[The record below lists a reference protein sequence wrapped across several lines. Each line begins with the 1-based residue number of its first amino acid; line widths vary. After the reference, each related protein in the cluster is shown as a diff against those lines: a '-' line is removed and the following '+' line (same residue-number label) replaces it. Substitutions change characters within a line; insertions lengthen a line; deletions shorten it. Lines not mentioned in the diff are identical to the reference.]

1 MRSSVYC
8 RLRVVAAEAP
18 RVHLPGVEARQA
30 LDDPLRDELAH
41 AAGARQPVRAEPGGD
56 PEAAHVGRAEDE
68 LAVRGEGL
76 RPVDEPDD
84 LCVLEVGDAHDRV
97 LHQLL
102 EAVPVLFE
110 QLAVEVRGD
119 AVETPR
125 RGLALVAAHDQPAR
139 LAAEVDEERGVAH
152 GRQVERQAGRTRDQV
167 LVRHRDDR
175 DGDAR
180 HGADLRREHA
190 ARVDDDLRGDR
201 ALVGLDT
208 GHAAALDADSGHA
221 RVGMELG
228 PVAPG
233 ALGERERQLAG
244 VDVAVGRYVRGA
256 EHALRG
262 HRREQPLRILGGD
275 QLDRQPER
283 PRPPG
288 LALELLHALLR
299 RRQPERAD
307 LVPAGLQADL
317 LLQGAV
323 EIDRGDHH
331 LREAQ
336 RAAELAD
343 EARGVEGRAAGQ
355 VGSLDQDDVVPAEPG
370 EPVEDGRAADSAADD
385 DRARSVLHCS
395 NSRKAGSAAVRSS
408 RAKCSFA

>member
-1 MRSSVYC
+1 MNSPS
-8 RLRVVAAEAP
+8 
-18 RVHLPGVEARQA
+18 GVKASGPLTSRMTSASRQ
-30 LDDPLRDELAH
+30 
-41 AAGARQPVRAEPGGD
+41 VGD
-56 PEAAHVGRAEDE
+56 P
-68 LAVRGEGL
+68 
-76 RPVDEPDD
+76 
-84 LCVLEVGDAHDRV
+84 HDRV

-110 QLAVEVRGD
+110 QLAVEIRRD

-125 RGLALVAAHDQPAR
+125 RGVALVPAHDQPAR

-152 GRQVERQAGRTRDQV
+152 GRQVERQAGRTCDQV
-167 LVRHRDDR
+167 LVRHRHDR
-175 DGDAR
+175 HGDAR
-180 HGADLRREHA
+180 HGADLGREHA
-190 ARVDDDLRGDR
+190 ARVDDDLGGDR

-221 RVGMELG
+221 RVGMELR

-244 VDVAVGRYVRGA
+244 VDVAVGRDVRGT

-262 HRREQPLRILGGD
+262 QRREQPLGVLGGD

-283 PRPPG
+283 PRPAG
-288 LALELLHALLR
+288 LALELLHPLLR
-299 RRQPERAD
+299 RSQPQRAD

-323 EIDRGDHH
+323 EVDRGDHH
-331 LREAQ
+331 LREAE
-336 RAAELAD
+336 RATELAD

-385 DRARSVLHCS
+385 DRTGSVLHCS

-408 RAKCSFA
+408 LAKCSFA